1 MQPGSVPPDAR
12 VREGYID
19 ETGKQYGNLHVIA
32 YHKSAGEGR
41 RRAALFECVCVCGE
55 IILVRGQKLRNGGV
69 TMCQACYAKS
79 KGA

>member
-1 MQPGSVPPDAR
+1 MDKVANLIDVPA
-12 VREGYID
+12 YID
-19 ETGKQYGNLHVIA
+19 ETGKKYGQLHVIR
-32 YHKSAGEGR
+32 YVSSAQEGR
-41 RRAALFECVCVCGE
+41 RRNAMFECVCDCGE